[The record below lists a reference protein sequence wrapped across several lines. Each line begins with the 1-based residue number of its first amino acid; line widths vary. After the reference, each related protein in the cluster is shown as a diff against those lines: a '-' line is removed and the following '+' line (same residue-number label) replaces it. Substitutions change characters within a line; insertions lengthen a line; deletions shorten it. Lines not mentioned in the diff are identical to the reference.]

1 MKKSLLLVA
10 VVFAFS
16 SNHGQTKDPALQ
28 EALNGNYKKA
38 FSMFKNRCEKKDGY
52 ACGMVGYF
60 LDKGIG
66 GIEKNHQTAINYYKK
81 GCELNDTDS
90 CTLLGYNEYK
100 KGNLKE
106 AKKLLKK
113 ACNLGN
119 KDACN
124 YLGKL

>member
-1 MKKSLLLVA
+1 MKKLLLLVA

-38 FSMFKNRCEKKDGY
+38 FSMFEKRCIKNDGY

-81 GCELNDTDS
+81 GCELNDADS
-90 CTLLGYNEYK
+90 LRSLQKVQSLQESEELRQLP
-100 KGNLKE
+100 LKV
-106 AKKLLKK
+106 
-113 ACNLGN
+113 
-119 KDACN
+119 
-124 YLGKL
+124 